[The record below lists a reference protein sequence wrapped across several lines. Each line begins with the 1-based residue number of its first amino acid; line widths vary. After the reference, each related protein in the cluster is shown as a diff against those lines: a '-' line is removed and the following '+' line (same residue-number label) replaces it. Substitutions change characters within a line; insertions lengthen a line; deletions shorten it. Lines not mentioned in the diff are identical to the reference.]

1 MAMLGII
8 GAMTIE
14 VEGLKA
20 MMTDTKEKI
29 IGDMTFACGVLC
41 GKETVVAVSG
51 EGKVNAAMCAQAMIM
66 EYNPSVII
74 NSGVAGGLADG
85 LKIGDIVIA
94 SSAVQHDWDA
104 SAMGYPLG
112 YVAGTGVEMIELPCD
127 AAVAKLLAECAA
139 EAGFTYKTGIIAT
152 GDQFISSD
160 KKRQWLIENFN
171 AAACEMECGAIAH
184 VCLRN
189 GVKFGGIRAV
199 SDGGDD
205 EACISFTEFTELA
218 SKNSIRLMSLFAER
232 I

>member
-1 MAMLGII
+1 MLGII

-14 VEGLKA
+14 VDGLKA
-20 MMTDTKEKI
+20 MMTDAKEKT
-29 IGDMTFACGVLC
+29 IGGMTFTCGVLC
-41 GKETVVAVSG
+41 GKETVVAVCG

-66 EYNPSVII
+66 EYKPSVII

-94 SSAVQHDWDA
+94 SAAVQHDWDA

-112 YVAGTGVEMIELPCD
+112 WVAGAGVEMIELPCD
-127 AAVAKLLAECAA
+127 KAVAELLAECAA
-139 EAGFTYKTGIIAT
+139 ELGLTHKTGIVAT

-160 KKRQWLIENFN
+160 GKKQWLIENFN

-184 VCLRN
+184 VCLKN
-189 GVKFGGIRAV
+189 GVKFGGVRAI

-205 EACISFTEFTELA
+205 EACMSFPEFAALA
-218 SKNSIRLMSLFAER
+218 AENSIKLMTLFAER